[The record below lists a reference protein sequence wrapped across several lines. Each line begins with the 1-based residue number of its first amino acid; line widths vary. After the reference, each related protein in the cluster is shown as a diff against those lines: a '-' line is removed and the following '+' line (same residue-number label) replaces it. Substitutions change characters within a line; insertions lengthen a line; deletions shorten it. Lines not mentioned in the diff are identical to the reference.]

1 MKKKV
6 FALIDCNA
14 FYVSCERV
22 FNPKLNNKPVVALSN
37 NDGCIIARSK
47 EAKAL
52 GIKMGVPLFKV
63 KDIVERENV
72 IVFSSNYTLYADMS
86 RRVMNIISEFTPSI
100 EVYSIDEAFI
110 ELTNMNVDYESY
122 ARHMRKVILQY
133 TGIPVSIGI
142 ASTKTLT
149 KVANH
154 IAKDDESLEGVCSLI
169 QHENLD
175 QVLEDTNV
183 ADVWGVGRQLS
194 KKLIANG
201 IFNAKLLKNC
211 EDAWVRKMMSVN
223 GLKTVSEL
231 REISCLD
238 LEETSATRKSCCT
251 TRSFGKPLINLEDI
265 EQAVTTFARRA
276 TERIRGENLIAS
288 TVSVFLRTNPFD
300 RNRYYSNSSTTTLS
314 YPTYDT
320 VQIVKTALQL
330 TKIIFRENYK
340 YKKAGVLL
348 SGFYEKGT
356 ETKDLFSEARY
367 RSPKLMS
374 AVDQINERYGSDTI
388 QIATECQMGKWKQK
402 RKNCTQSYTTQ
413 LDNVLLILIFR

>member
-86 RRVMNIISEFTPSI
+86 RRVMNIISEFAPSI

-122 ARHMRKVILQY
+122 VRQMRKVILQY
-133 TGIPVSIGI
+133 TGIPVSIGV

-154 IAKDDESLEGVCSLI
+154 IAKDDESLEGVCSLVK
-169 QHENLD
+169 HENLD
-175 QVLEDTNV
+175 QVLEDANV

-251 TRSFGKPLINLEDI
+251 TRSFGKPLVNLDDI

-276 TERIRGENLIAS
+276 TERIRGENLTAS

-320 VQIVKTALQL
+320 MQIVKTALQL

-388 QIATECQMGKWKQK
+388 QIATECQIGKWKQK

-413 LDNVLLILIFR
+413 LDNVLLI

>member
-183 ADVWGVGRQLS
+183 ADVWGVGRRLS

-413 LDNVLLILIFR
+413 LDNVLLI

>member
-86 RRVMNIISEFTPSI
+86 RRVMNIISEFAPSI

-122 ARHMRKVILQY
+122 VRQMRKVILQY
-133 TGIPVSIGI
+133 TGIPVSIGV

-154 IAKDDESLEGVCSLI
+154 IAKDDESLEGVCSLVK
-169 QHENLD
+169 HENLD

-183 ADVWGVGRQLS
+183 VDVWGVGRQLS

-238 LEETSATRKSCCT
+238 LEETSTTRKSCCT
-251 TRSFGKPLINLEDI
+251 TRSFGKPLVNLDDI

-276 TERIRGENLIAS
+276 TERIRGENLTAS

-320 VQIVKTALQL
+320 MQIVKTALQL

-388 QIATECQMGKWKQK
+388 QIATECQIGKWKQK
-402 RKNCTQSYTTQ
+402 RRNCTQSYTTQ
-413 LDNVLLILIFR
+413 LDNVLLI

>member
-348 SGFYEKGT
+348 SGLYEKGT
-356 ETKDLFSEARY
+356 ETKDLFSETRY

-413 LDNVLLILIFR
+413 LDNVLLI

>member
-211 EDAWVRKMMSVN
+211 EDSWVRKMMSVN

-320 VQIVKTALQL
+320 MQIVKTALQL

-388 QIATECQMGKWKQK
+388 QIATECQIGKWKQK
-402 RKNCTQSYTTQ
+402 RRNCTQSYTTQ
-413 LDNVLLILIFR
+413 LDNVLLI

>member
-175 QVLEDTNV
+175 QVLEDTNI

-320 VQIVKTALQL
+320 MQIVKTALQL

-388 QIATECQMGKWKQK
+388 QIATECQIGKWKQK
-402 RKNCTQSYTTQ
+402 RRNCTQSYTTL
-413 LDNVLLILIFR
+413 LDNVLLI

>member
-1 MKKKV
+1 MKKKI

-63 KDIVERENV
+63 KEIVEKENV

-86 RRVMNIISEFTPSI
+86 RRVMNIISEFAPSI

-122 ARHMRKVILQY
+122 VRQMRKVILQY

-154 IAKDDESLEGVCSLI
+154 IAKDDESLEGVCSLVK
-169 QHENLD
+169 HENLD

-201 IFNAKLLKNC
+201 VFNAKLLKNC

-251 TRSFGKPLINLEDI
+251 TRSFGKPLVNLDDI

-276 TERIRGENLIAS
+276 TERIRGENLTAS

-320 VQIVKTALQL
+320 MQIVKTALQL

-388 QIATECQMGKWKQK
+388 QIATECQIGKWKQK

-413 LDNVLLILIFR
+413 LDNVLLI

>member
-86 RRVMNIISEFTPSI
+86 RRVMNIISEFAPSI

-122 ARHMRKVILQY
+122 VRQMRKVILQY
-133 TGIPVSIGI
+133 TGIPVSIGV

-154 IAKDDESLEGVCSLI
+154 IAKDDESLEGVCSLVK
-169 QHENLD
+169 HENLD

-251 TRSFGKPLINLEDI
+251 TRSFGKPLVNLDDI

-276 TERIRGENLIAS
+276 TERIRGENLTAS

-320 VQIVKTALQL
+320 MQIVKTALQL

-356 ETKDLFSEARY
+356 ETKDLFSETRY

-388 QIATECQMGKWKQK
+388 QIATECQIGKWKQK
-402 RKNCTQSYTTQ
+402 RRNCTQSYTTQ
-413 LDNVLLILIFR
+413 LDNVLLI

>member
-1 MKKKV
+1 MKKKI

-63 KDIVERENV
+63 KDIVEKENV

-86 RRVMNIISEFTPSI
+86 RRVMNIISEFAPSI

-122 ARHMRKVILQY
+122 VRQMRKVILQY
-133 TGIPVSIGI
+133 TGIPVSIGV

-154 IAKDDESLEGVCSLI
+154 IAKDDESLEGVCSLVK
-169 QHENLD
+169 HENLD

-251 TRSFGKPLINLEDI
+251 TRSFGKPLVNLDDI

-276 TERIRGENLIAS
+276 TERIRGENLTAS

-320 VQIVKTALQL
+320 MQIVKTALQL

-388 QIATECQMGKWKQK
+388 QIATECQIGKWKQK

-413 LDNVLLILIFR
+413 LDNVLLI

>member
-1 MKKKV
+1 MKKKI

-63 KDIVERENV
+63 KEIVEKENV

-86 RRVMNIISEFTPSI
+86 RRVMNIISEFAPSI

-122 ARHMRKVILQY
+122 VRQMRKVILQY

-169 QHENLD
+169 QYKNLD

-251 TRSFGKPLINLEDI
+251 TRSFGKPLVNLDDI

-276 TERIRGENLIAS
+276 TERIRGENLTAS

-320 VQIVKTALQL
+320 IQIVKTALQL

-388 QIATECQMGKWKQK
+388 QIATECQIGKWKQK

-413 LDNVLLILIFR
+413 LDNVLLI

>member
-1 MKKKV
+1 MKKKI

-86 RRVMNIISEFTPSI
+86 RRVMNIISEFAPSI

-122 ARHMRKVILQY
+122 VRQMRKVILQY
-133 TGIPVSIGI
+133 TGIPVSIGV

-154 IAKDDESLEGVCSLI
+154 IAKDDESLEGVCSLVK
-169 QHENLD
+169 HENLD

-183 ADVWGVGRQLS
+183 VDVWGVGRQLS

-251 TRSFGKPLINLEDI
+251 TRSFGKPLENLDDI

-276 TERIRGENLIAS
+276 TERIRGENLTAS

-320 VQIVKTALQL
+320 MQIVKTALQL

-356 ETKDLFSEARY
+356 ETKDLFSETRY

-374 AVDQINERYGSDTI
+374 AVDQINERYGNDTI
-388 QIATECQMGKWKQK
+388 QIATECQIGKWKQK

-413 LDNVLLILIFR
+413 LDNVLLI

>member
-1 MKKKV
+1 MKKKI

-86 RRVMNIISEFTPSI
+86 RRVMNIISEFAPSI

-110 ELTNMNVDYESY
+110 ELTDMNVDYESY
-122 ARHMRKVILQY
+122 VRQMRKVILQY
-133 TGIPVSIGI
+133 TGIPVSIGV

-154 IAKDDESLEGVCSLI
+154 IAKDDESLEGVCSLVK
-169 QHENLD
+169 HENLD

-183 ADVWGVGRQLS
+183 VDVWGVGRQLS

-251 TRSFGKPLINLEDI
+251 TRSFGKPLVNLDDI

-276 TERIRGENLIAS
+276 TERIRGEDLTAS

-320 VQIVKTALQL
+320 MQIVKTALQL

-388 QIATECQMGKWKQK
+388 QIATECQIGKWKQK

-413 LDNVLLILIFR
+413 LDNVLLI

>member
-320 VQIVKTALQL
+320 VQIVKIALQL

-374 AVDQINERYGSDTI
+374 AVDQINERYGNDTI
-388 QIATECQMGKWKQK
+388 QIATECQIGKWKQK

-413 LDNVLLILIFR
+413 LDNVLLI

>member
-1 MKKKV
+1 MKKKI

-86 RRVMNIISEFTPSI
+86 RRVMNIISEFAPSI

-110 ELTNMNVDYESY
+110 ELTNMNVDYKSY
-122 ARHMRKVILQY
+122 VRQMRKVILQY
-133 TGIPVSIGI
+133 TGIPVSIGV

-154 IAKDDESLEGVCSLI
+154 IAKDDESLEGVCSLVK
-169 QHENLD
+169 HENLD

-183 ADVWGVGRQLS
+183 ADIWGVGRQLS

-251 TRSFGKPLINLEDI
+251 TRSFGKPLVNLDDI

-276 TERIRGENLIAS
+276 TERIRGENLTAS

-320 VQIVKTALQL
+320 MQIVKTALQL

-388 QIATECQMGKWKQK
+388 QIATECQIGKWKQK

-413 LDNVLLILIFR
+413 LDNVLLI

>member
-1 MKKKV
+1 MKKKI

-86 RRVMNIISEFTPSI
+86 RRVMNIISEFAPSI

-110 ELTNMNVDYESY
+110 ELTDMNVDYESY
-122 ARHMRKVILQY
+122 VRQMRKVILQY
-133 TGIPVSIGI
+133 TGIPVSIGV

-154 IAKDDESLEGVCSLI
+154 IAKDDESLEGVCSLVK
-169 QHENLD
+169 HENLD

-183 ADVWGVGRQLS
+183 VDVWGVGRQLS

-251 TRSFGKPLINLEDI
+251 TRSFGKPLVNLDDI

-276 TERIRGENLIAS
+276 TERIRGEDLTAS

-320 VQIVKTALQL
+320 MQIVKTALQL

-356 ETKDLFSEARY
+356 ETKDLFSETRY

-388 QIATECQMGKWKQK
+388 QIATECQIGKWKQK

-413 LDNVLLILIFR
+413 LDNVLLI

>member
-1 MKKKV
+1 MKKKI

-86 RRVMNIISEFTPSI
+86 RRVMNIISEFAPSI

-122 ARHMRKVILQY
+122 VRQMRKVILQY

-169 QHENLD
+169 QYKNLD

-251 TRSFGKPLINLEDI
+251 TRSFGKPLVNLDDI

-276 TERIRGENLIAS
+276 TERIRGENLTAS

-320 VQIVKTALQL
+320 MQIVKTALQL

-388 QIATECQMGKWKQK
+388 QIATECQIGKWKQK

-413 LDNVLLILIFR
+413 LDNVLLI

>member
-1 MKKKV
+1 MKKKI

-86 RRVMNIISEFTPSI
+86 RRVMNIISEFAPSI

-110 ELTNMNVDYESY
+110 ELTDMNVDYESY
-122 ARHMRKVILQY
+122 VRQMRKVILQY
-133 TGIPVSIGI
+133 TGIPVSIGV

-154 IAKDDESLEGVCSLI
+154 IAKDDESLEGVCSLVK
-169 QHENLD
+169 HENLD

-183 ADVWGVGRQLS
+183 ADIWGVGRQLS

-251 TRSFGKPLINLEDI
+251 TRSFGKPLVNLDDI

-276 TERIRGENLIAS
+276 TERIRGENLTAS

-320 VQIVKTALQL
+320 MQIVKTALQL

-388 QIATECQMGKWKQK
+388 QIATECQIGKWKQK

-413 LDNVLLILIFR
+413 LDNVLLI

>member
-22 FNPKLNNKPVVALSN
+22 FNPRLNNRPVVALSN

-86 RRVMNIISEFTPSI
+86 RRVMNIISELAPSI
-100 EVYSIDEAFI
+100 EIYSIDEAFI
-110 ELTNMNVDYESY
+110 ELTDMKIDYDSY
-122 ARHMRKVILQY
+122 ARQMRKTILQY

-154 IAKDDESLEGVCSLI
+154 IAKDDETLEGVCSLV
-169 QHENLD
+169 QHNNLD
-175 QVLEDTNV
+175 KVLEDTDV
-183 ADVWGVGRQLS
+183 ADIWGVGRQLS
-194 KKLIANG
+194 KKLITNG
-201 IFNAKLLKNC
+201 VFNAKLLKNC
-211 EDAWVRKMMSVN
+211 HNEWIRKIMSVN

-251 TRSFGKPLINLEDI
+251 TRSFGSPLVRLEDI

-300 RNRYYSNSSTTTLS
+300 KSHYYSNSSMITLS

-320 VQIVKTALQL
+320 MQIVKAALKL
-330 TKIIFRENYK
+330 TKTLFRENYK

-348 SGFYEKGT
+348 SGFSKQGT
-356 ETKDLFSEARY
+356 ETKDLFSEAKY
-367 RSPKLMS
+367 SSPKLMS
-374 AVDQINERYGSDTI
+374 AVDQINQRYGSDTI
-388 QIATECQMGKWKQK
+388 QIATECQLGRWKQK

-413 LDNVLLILIFR
+413 LDKVLLV

>member
-388 QIATECQMGKWKQK
+388 QIATECQIGKWKQK
-402 RKNCTQSYTTQ
+402 RRNCTQSYTTQ
-413 LDNVLLILIFR
+413 LDNVLLI

>member
-413 LDNVLLILIFR
+413 LNKVLLV

>member
-86 RRVMNIISEFTPSI
+86 RRVMNIISEFAPSI

-320 VQIVKTALQL
+320 MQIVKTALQL

-413 LDNVLLILIFR
+413 LDNVLLI

>member
-6 FALIDCNA
+6 LALIDCNA

-122 ARHMRKVILQY
+122 ARHMRKVILQH

-154 IAKDDESLEGVCSLI
+154 IAKDDDSLEGVCSLI

-413 LDNVLLILIFR
+413 LDNVLLI

>member
-348 SGFYEKGT
+348 SGLYEKGT

-413 LDNVLLILIFR
+413 LDNVLLI

>member
-413 LDNVLLILIFR
+413 LDNVLLI

>member
-1 MKKKV
+1 MKKKI

-86 RRVMNIISEFTPSI
+86 RRVMNIISEFAPSI

-110 ELTNMNVDYESY
+110 ELTDMNVDYESY
-122 ARHMRKVILQY
+122 VRQMRKVILQY
-133 TGIPVSIGI
+133 TGIPVSIGV

-154 IAKDDESLEGVCSLI
+154 IAKDDESLEGVCSLVK
-169 QHENLD
+169 HENLD

-251 TRSFGKPLINLEDI
+251 TRSFGKPLVNLDDI

-276 TERIRGENLIAS
+276 TERIRGENLTAS

-300 RNRYYSNSSTTTLS
+300 RNRYYSNSSTITLS
-314 YPTYDT
+314 CPTYDT
-320 VQIVKTALQL
+320 MQIVKTALQL

-388 QIATECQMGKWKQK
+388 QIATECQIGKWKQK

-413 LDNVLLILIFR
+413 LDNVLLI

>member
-86 RRVMNIISEFTPSI
+86 RRVMNIISEFAPSI

-122 ARHMRKVILQY
+122 VRQMRKVILQY
-133 TGIPVSIGI
+133 TGIPVSIGV

-154 IAKDDESLEGVCSLI
+154 IAKDDESLEGVCSLVK
-169 QHENLD
+169 HENLD

-211 EDAWVRKMMSVN
+211 EDGWVRKMMSVN

-251 TRSFGKPLINLEDI
+251 TRSFGKPLVNLDDI

-276 TERIRGENLIAS
+276 TERIRGENLTAS

-320 VQIVKTALQL
+320 MQIVKTALQL

-356 ETKDLFSEARY
+356 ETKDLFSETRY

-374 AVDQINERYGSDTI
+374 AVDQINERYGNDTI
-388 QIATECQMGKWKQK
+388 QIATECQIGKWKQK

-413 LDNVLLILIFR
+413 LDNVLLI

>member
-320 VQIVKTALQL
+320 VQIVKVALQL

-388 QIATECQMGKWKQK
+388 QIATECQIGKWKQK

-413 LDNVLLILIFR
+413 LDNVLLI

>member
-122 ARHMRKVILQY
+122 VRQMRKVILQY

-374 AVDQINERYGSDTI
+374 TVDQINERYGSDTI

-413 LDNVLLILIFR
+413 LDNVLLI

>member
-211 EDAWVRKMMSVN
+211 EDAWIRKTMSVN

-413 LDNVLLILIFR
+413 LDNVLLI

>member
-154 IAKDDESLEGVCSLI
+154 IAKDDESLEGVCSLVK
-169 QHENLD
+169 HENLD

-183 ADVWGVGRQLS
+183 VDVWGVGRQLS

-413 LDNVLLILIFR
+413 LDNVLLI